1 MTHYTVRLSGPGVR
15 SGRVSASVLRDLLD
29 ILVEGSRR
37 ALRFRLEGRSTA
49 RGTPPAW
56 LNAASAFEV
65 VGLTEGST
73 VIEMEA
79 PRLQDSVEDFLPQ
92 LGPFDQLDEPS
103 TSLTL
108 LAESLED
115 AMAGNPDSDRYDYGL
130 LQKFQ
135 ELGRVFE
142 RGIAAVEVL
151 DTNGFPGRRALTIQ
165 PDALE
170 RIERLRQQTPQNQ
183 HVRIAGR
190 LDVIRHSD
198 RMFALILESGIV
210 LRGVAEG
217 FPPEAMAE
225 LFGKSV
231 IVSGTAIFRP
241 SGRVQTIEA
250 ERIEKA
256 EGDVSLWALEPRP
269 LFTPLTR
276 KDLHK
281 EQGPRSGLSAVIGAW
296 PGDESD
302 EEIRA
307 VLDTLS

>member
-1 MTHYTVRLSGPGVR
+1 MTHYTVRLSGPNVR
-15 SGRVSASVLRDLLD
+15 SGRVSATVLRDLLEV
-29 ILVEGSRR
+29 LVEGSRR

-56 LNAASAFEV
+56 LSAASAFEI

-73 VIEMEA
+73 VIEIEA
-79 PRLQDSVEDFLPQ
+79 PRLQDSFESFLPQ
-92 LGPFDQLDEPS
+92 LGPFDQLEGPS

-108 LAESLED
+108 LAEGIED

-135 ELGRVFE
+135 DLGRVFE
-142 RGIAAVEVL
+142 RGVTAVEVT
-151 DTNGFPGRRALTIQ
+151 DSNGLAGRRSLTIR

-170 RIERLRQQTPQNQ
+170 SIERLQQQTPANQ
-183 HVRIAGR
+183 RVRIAGH
-190 LDVIRHSD
+190 LDAIRHSD
-198 RMFALILESGIV
+198 RMFALILESGTT

-225 LFGKSV
+225 LFGQPV

-250 ERIEKA
+250 ERIDKA
-256 EGDVSLWALEPRP
+256 EGDVSLWAAEPRP
-269 LFTPLTR
+269 LFTSLLR
-276 KDLHK
+276 KDLQR
-281 EQGPRSGLSAVIGAW
+281 EQGPRSGLNAVIGAW
-296 PGDESD
+296 PGEESD
-302 EEIRA
+302 DELRA
-307 VLDTLS
+307 VLEALS